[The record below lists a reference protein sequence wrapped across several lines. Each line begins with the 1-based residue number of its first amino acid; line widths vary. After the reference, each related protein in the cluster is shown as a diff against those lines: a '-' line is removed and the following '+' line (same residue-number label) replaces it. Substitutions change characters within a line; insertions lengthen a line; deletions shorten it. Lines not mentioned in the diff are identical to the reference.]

1 MLDRVE
7 RLAEVSVARG
17 CGFAAL
23 ATALAFIGTMP
34 AGLPLAFRV
43 AGVAALVTCGVLL
56 LKALLADRRPYQR
69 TEVWAMLGPDERPLP
84 AMAQRIVGTVL
95 RGVFLRF
102 ALQAAI
108 VAVVMLAL
116 SLVSDGFDLQP

>member
-7 RLAEVSVARG
+7 RLAEISVARG

-23 ATALAFIGTMP
+23 AIALTFVGTLP
-34 AGLPLAFRV
+34 AGLPFAFRI
-43 AGVAALVTCGVLL
+43 AGLAALITCAVLL

-69 TEVWAMLGPDERPLP
+69 TEVWAMLGRDERPLP
-84 AMAQRIVGTVL
+84 DMAQRIVGTVL

-102 ALQAAI
+102 AQQAAI
-108 VAVVMLAL
+108 VAAVMLAL
-116 SLVSDGFDLQP
+116 SVVIEAFPQ